1 MEGTLLEAV
10 RCSDAQEVARIL
22 AAGADPNVPDE
33 LGETPIFEATAVG
46 HANIV
51 ALLLM
56 SRADPEYRS
65 PQGMVARQMALE
77 PAALLLDL
85 CSGRRSDSASWEEGL
100 AHLSGPLRAPFARQ
114 FQVKKDE
121 DPNADPSEDQH
132 PFVQHENLPG
142 SPGSPGEPAVFDG
155 KYQEEEVDGSSS
167 DPKMEDSLKIQEP
180 AGLEASEPV
189 NEGATGPAVERDAEQ
204 QDVDPGQLD
213 NELLETPTDPSS
225 EVQESQKAAEEAPE
239 DEFPAN
245 GTDVDVGTPHV
256 VLHSPMIAVRREP
269 CTRSV
274 VLRYL
279 RPGEKIALAE
289 WDATHQWRRAFGEDA
304 WVPVRHP
311 TLGTLA
317 RPEGSQAKDHMNG
330 TRGSGDLNASV
341 QEVWRQ
347 LYEGGIL
354 NIPPPN
360 GHNASSVASQALVE
374 AATTGRAQTIQGE
387 KALAS
392 LDVATVEY
400 VMTAAL
406 QHLQVQ
412 N

>member
-22 AAGADPNVPDE
+22 AAGADPNEPDE

-56 SRADPEYRS
+56 SRADPDYRS

-85 CSGRRSDSASWEEGL
+85 CSGRRSDAASWDEGL

-114 FQVKKDE
+114 FQKTGE
-121 DPNADPSEDQH
+121 EPNADGEDQD

-142 SPGSPGEPAVFDG
+142 SPGSPESPGPAVFEDG
-155 KYQEEEVDGSSS
+155 KQEEVDGSSF
-167 DPKMEDSLKIQEP
+167 DPKMEDSPKSQQP
-180 AGLEASEPV
+180 GLEPLEPV
-189 NEGATGPAVERDAEQ
+189 NEGATVPAAERDVERQE
-204 QDVDPGQLD
+204 VDSRQLD
-213 NELLETPTDPSS
+213 NELLESPADPSAAAQKI
-225 EVQESQKAAEEAPE
+225 QEAKDEAPE

-274 VLRYL
+274 VLRYM

-317 RPEGSQAKDHMNG
+317 RPEGSGKDQMNG
-330 TRGSGDLNASV
+330 THGKGGDMNASV

>member
-1 MEGTLLEAV
+1 MEGLLEAV

-22 AAGADPNVPDE
+22 AAGADPNEPDE

-56 SRADPEYRS
+56 SRADPDYRS

-85 CSGRRSDSASWEEGL
+85 CSGRRSDAAAWDEGL
-100 AHLSGPLRAPFARQ
+100 AHLSGPLRGPFARQ
-114 FQVKKDE
+114 FQKTLKIFE
-121 DPNADPSEDQH
+121 EPNGEDQH

-142 SPGSPGEPAVFDG
+142 SPESPGPVFENG
-155 KYQEEEVDGSSS
+155 NQGVDGSST
-167 DPKMEDSLKIQEP
+167 DATATVP
-180 AGLEASEPV
+180 A
-189 NEGATGPAVERDAEQ
+189 ERDERQ
-204 QDVDPGQLD
+204 EVDSRQLD
-213 NELLETPTDPSS
+213 NELLETPADPS
-225 EVQESQKAAEEAPE
+225 EGQQSQQTKDEAPE
-239 DEFPAN
+239 EFPAN
-245 GTDVDVGTPHV
+245 GTGTDEDVGTPHV
-256 VLHSPMIAVRREP
+256 VIHSPMIAVRREP

-279 RPGEKIALAE
+279 RPGEKIVLAE

-317 RPEGSQAKDHMNG
+317 RPEGAQGKDQMNG
-330 TRGSGDLNASV
+330 IHGQGGDMNASV

-374 AATTGRAQTIQGE
+374 AATTGRAQTGRRPWHPWTWR
-387 KALAS
+387 LLS
-392 LDVATVEY
+392 
-400 VMTAAL
+400 MS
-406 QHLQVQ
+406 
-412 N
+412 

>member
-1 MEGTLLEAV
+1 MMEYKGLV
-10 RCSDAQEVARIL
+10 MGCFCDIL
-22 AAGADPNVPDE
+22 DKKLIGNWD
-33 LGETPIFEATAVG
+33 G
-46 HANIV
+46 
-51 ALLLM
+51 
-56 SRADPEYRS
+56 
-65 PQGMVARQMALE
+65 
-77 PAALLLDL
+77 L
-85 CSGRRSDSASWEEGL
+85 CSWEMLGSWQEPKGE
-100 AHLSGPLRAPFARQ
+100 
-114 FQVKKDE
+114 DE
-121 DPNADPSEDQH
+121 H
-132 PFVQHENLPG
+132 PFVQHENLPSSPE
-142 SPGSPGEPAVFDG
+142 SPGPAVFENG
-155 KYQEEEVDGSSS
+155 NQEEVDGSST
-167 DPKMEDSLKIQEP
+167 DAKMEDFPKSQEP
-180 AGLEASEPV
+180 AGLEPFEPV
-189 NEGATGPAVERDAEQ
+189 NEGATATVPAERDAERQ
-204 QDVDPGQLD
+204 EVDSRQLD
-213 NELLETPTDPSS
+213 SELLETSADPSAGQQS
-225 EVQESQKAAEEAPE
+225 QPTKDEVPE
-239 DEFPAN
+239 EFPAN
-245 GTDVDVGTPHV
+245 GTEDVGTPHV
-256 VLHSPMIAVRREP
+256 VIHSPMIAVRREP

-279 RPGEKIALAE
+279 RPGEKIVLAE
-289 WDATHQWRRAFGEDA
+289 WDVTHQWRRAFGEDA

-317 RPEGSQAKDHMNG
+317 RPEGAQGKDQMNG
-330 TRGSGDLNASV
+330 THGGGDMNASV

>member
-1 MEGTLLEAV
+1 MNFWRLQLILQLRPKKNQEA
-10 RCSDAQEVARIL
+10 
-22 AAGADPNVPDE
+22 
-33 LGETPIFEATAVG
+33 
-46 HANIV
+46 
-51 ALLLM
+51 
-56 SRADPEYRS
+56 
-65 PQGMVARQMALE
+65 
-77 PAALLLDL
+77 
-85 CSGRRSDSASWEEGL
+85 
-100 AHLSGPLRAPFARQ
+100 
-114 FQVKKDE
+114 KD
-121 DPNADPSEDQH
+121 
-132 PFVQHENLPG
+132 
-142 SPGSPGEPAVFDG
+142 
-155 KYQEEEVDGSSS
+155 
-167 DPKMEDSLKIQEP
+167 
-180 AGLEASEPV
+180 
-189 NEGATGPAVERDAEQ
+189 
-204 QDVDPGQLD
+204 
-213 NELLETPTDPSS
+213 
-225 EVQESQKAAEEAPE
+225 EAPE

-274 VLRYL
+274 VLRYM

-317 RPEGSQAKDHMNG
+317 RPEGSGKDQMNG
-330 TRGSGDLNASV
+330 THGKGGDMNASV